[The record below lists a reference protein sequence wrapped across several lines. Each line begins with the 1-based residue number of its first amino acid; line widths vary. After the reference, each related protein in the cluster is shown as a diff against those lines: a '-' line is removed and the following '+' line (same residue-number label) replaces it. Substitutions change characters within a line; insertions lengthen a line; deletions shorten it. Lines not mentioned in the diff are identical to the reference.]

1 MILKALYDYYYRKS
15 TSSDA
20 LAPEGMENRAIMFLI
35 VLDSNGHF
43 IRLENTA
50 DENGN
55 AKHYW
60 VLRQKRS
67 SNIVPRVLYDNAEYV
82 LGIKFNK
89 SKSQWESSEKS
100 EEKRKAFVNTCRELE
115 ALYPENDEFRAV
127 CRFYDNFETEKQNI
141 ITDSSWAEV
150 CNKPND
156 DFSFLL
162 NGRTDIV
169 ASNPDID
176 KYNEKSRESDSSG
189 ENYVCLITG
198 KKGPVVRVV
207 KSSINIQGSKKNA
220 ALTSF
225 QVNSGYDSY
234 EKKQCYN
241 SPMSLEAQAAYMGAL
256 EYLLR
261 PDSQNKFIIG
271 NRTFVFWAS
280 SMSRAAQ
287 EAEKDIFA
295 LFGFSDSEKDDPDY
309 KIENVRKSLEAIY
322 SGKIPCESEDRF
334 FILGLAPNAARIYVV
349 YWNECPLKEF
359 AHRIVRHFDDMEII
373 DTRKNKKP
381 YSNIDS
387 ILGSTTVSGM
397 SKDATPNLPEAV
409 MRSILQGTPY
419 PYSLY
424 MACLNRIHAKQIQ
437 SKQNQNP
444 SRTTGGRG
452 AIGTARLTQS
462 KQNQDQSITSYA
474 IIKAYLSRLQN
485 NKLKELSPMLD
496 KTNSN
501 IGYLCGRLFATLLRQ
516 QEQSSNWQNSS
527 IRTRYM
533 NAASTTP
540 ATVFP
545 TIMNLAMHHAEKL
558 TLGSRIHYDKL
569 ISEIMSKIPVEGF
582 PPHLD
587 LNDQGRFM
595 VGYYHQYQD
604 FFSAKNEEIDTN
616 N

>member
-1 MILKALYDYYYRKS
+1 MFLKALYDYYYRKS

-127 CRFYDNFETEKQNI
+127 CRFYDDFETEKQNI

-241 SPMSLEAQAAYMGAL
+241 SPMSPEAQAAYMGAL

-381 YSNIDS
+381 YSGIYS
-387 ILGSTTVSGM
+387 ILGAITIGG
-397 SKDATPNLPEAV
+397 KDAAPNLPESI
-409 MRSILQGTPY
+409 MKSILQGTPY

-424 MACLNRIHAKQIQ
+424 MACLNRIHAKQDVYV
-437 SKQNQNP
+437 
-444 SRTTGGRG
+444 THG
-452 AIGTARLTQS
+452 
-462 KQNQDQSITSYA
+462 A
-474 IIKAYLSRLQN
+474 IIKAYLNRLQN
-485 NKLKELSPMLD
+485 NTQKELSPMLD

>member
-15 TSSDA
+15 KSSDA
-20 LAPEGMENRAIMFLI
+20 LAPEGMENRKIMFLI

-60 VLRQKRS
+60 VLRQKKRA
-67 SNIVPRVLYDNAEYV
+67 SNIVANVLYDNVEYV

-89 SKSQWESSEKS
+89 TQWESPMKS
-100 EEKRKAFVNTCRELE
+100 EVKRNAFVDTCRELE
-115 ALYPENDEFRAV
+115 TLYPANDEFRAV
-127 CRFYDNFETEKQNI
+127 CRFYDNFEAEKQKI
-141 ITDSSWAEV
+141 ITDSSWTEV
-150 CNKPND
+150 CNNPNGY
-156 DFSFLL
+156 FSFLL
-162 NGRTDIV
+162 NGRTDIA

-176 KYNEKSRESDSSG
+176 KYNAKSNEGNPSD
-189 ENYVCLITG
+189 ENYVCLVTG
-198 KKGPVVRVV
+198 KKGPVVRLASAT
-207 KSSINIQGSKKNA
+207 KIQGSQA
-220 ALTSF
+220 TATLTSF
-225 QVNSGYDSY
+225 QKGSGYDSY
-234 EKKQCYN
+234 GKEQCYN
-241 SPMSLEAQAAYMGAL
+241 SPMSPEAEAAYTGAL
-256 EYLLR
+256 KYLLR

-271 NRTFVFWAS
+271 NRTFVFWSS

-295 LFGFSDSEKDDPDY
+295 LFLFTDSGKDDPDY
-309 KIENVRKSLEAIY
+309 RIENVRKSLEAIY
-322 SGKIPCESEDRF
+322 SGKIPGESEDRF

-359 AHRIVRHFDDMEII
+359 AHRIVRHFNDMEII
-373 DTRKNKKP
+373 DTRKDKRP
-381 YSNIDS
+381 YSGIYS
-387 ILGSTTVSGM
+387 ILGATTVSGK

-409 MRSILQGTPY
+409 MKSILQGTPY

-424 MACLNRIHAKQIQ
+424 MACLNRIHAKQ
-437 SKQNQNP
+437 
-444 SRTTGGRG
+444 
-452 AIGTARLTQS
+452 
-462 KQNQDQSITSYA
+462 DVYITHGA
-474 IIKAYLSRLQN
+474 IIKAYLNRLQN
-485 NKLKELSPMLD
+485 NTQKKLSTMLD

-558 TLGSRIHYDKL
+558 DSKNQRKDYAEL
-569 ISEIMSKIPVEGF
+569 ISEIISKIPVEGF

-604 FFSAKNEEIDTN
+604 FFSSKNEKSDTN

>member
-127 CRFYDNFETEKQNI
+127 CRFYDDFETEKQNI

-241 SPMSLEAQAAYMGAL
+241 SPMSPEAQAAYMGAL

-381 YSNIDS
+381 YSGIYS
-387 ILGSTTVSGM
+387 ILGAITIGG
-397 SKDATPNLPEAV
+397 KDAAPNLPESI
-409 MRSILQGTPY
+409 MKSILQGTPY

-424 MACLNRIHAKQIQ
+424 MACLNRIHAKQDVYV
-437 SKQNQNP
+437 
-444 SRTTGGRG
+444 THG
-452 AIGTARLTQS
+452 
-462 KQNQDQSITSYA
+462 A
-474 IIKAYLSRLQN
+474 IIKAYLNRLQN
-485 NKLKELSPMLD
+485 NTQKELSPMLD